1 MTWNGKSVGEM
12 VAELVTN
19 DDDNDLLPDD
29 IVDIMQTVDLDTDTL
44 ICFVHIWWHYIELDF
59 VLDHFILDLT
69 HETILDMVN
78 GWRYLQLLWPTCK
91 NGTNSLTSHPPMHN
105 GIAMDTFIFWL

>member
-1 MTWNGKSVGEM
+1 MVSQSTVVG
-12 VAELVTN
+12 ELVTN
-19 DDDNDLLPDD
+19 DDDNDDDLLPDD

-78 GWRYLQLLWPTCK
+78 GWWYLQLLWPTCK
-91 NGTNSLTSHPPMHN
+91 NGTNSLTSHPPMHS
-105 GIAMDTFIFWL
+105 GIAMDTLIFRT